1 MALPPLRQEV
11 LYAAP
16 PTTVAEQR
24 RRVQEAEL
32 ERAAVR
38 ATELAEQVSPMKDAE
53 ERIRIWERLHVLPLP
68 RTSSHVLV
76 RVIATQTCLSVDQV
90 QEEQRRRAAAA
101 AALQQSRSS

>member
-1 MALPPLRQEV
+1 MASPTLRQEV
-11 LYAAP
+11 LYAA

-38 ATELAEQVSPMKDAE
+38 AIELAEQASPMKDAE

-90 QEEQRRRAAAA
+90 QEEQRRRATAAA
-101 AALQQSRSS
+101 AIQPSRSS